1 MVVYMLEELKR
12 RIDNFDGIHIFI
24 KDKDKYIDELYINS
38 IDINN
43 IELYYDKKT
52 YTYNSFDL
60 LINDKIFN
68 GKSILDIKD
77 NLYLDG
83 DIYE

>member
-1 MVVYMLEELKR
+1 MVIYMLEELKR

-52 YTYNSFDL
+52 YMYNSFDL

>member
-1 MVVYMLEELKR
+1 MLEELKR